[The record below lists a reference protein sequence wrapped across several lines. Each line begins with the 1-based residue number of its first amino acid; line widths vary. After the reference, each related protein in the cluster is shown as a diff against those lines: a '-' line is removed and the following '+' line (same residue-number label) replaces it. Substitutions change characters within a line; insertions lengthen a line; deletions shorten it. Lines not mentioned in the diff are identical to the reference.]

1 MIIFLSFCYDSYSDE
16 RLVSQETVLLHG
28 WGSKTLNFGIKEV
41 SKGQISAPGCY
52 TGGREFKTP
61 TRPTLRVFK

>member
-28 WGSKTLNFGIKEV
+28 CRSKTLNFGIKEV
-41 SKGQISAPGCY
+41 SKGQISTVCVHRAVI
-52 TGGREFKTP
+52 REVVSSRL
-61 TRPTLRVFK
+61 RPDQH